1 VAGIYPRKKRKD
13 GFPPQPQAHGNDKK
27 VEKDK
32 KRDRIGGGMTEEE
45 TGSTEISGNDG
56 KVSLIH
62 LN

>member
-1 VAGIYPRKKRKD
+1 MAGIYPRRKRKD
-13 GFPPQPQAHGNDKK
+13 GFPPHARGNDKK

-32 KRDRIGGGMTEEE
+32 RRDRIGGGMTEEE

-56 KVSLIH
+56 KVSLIN